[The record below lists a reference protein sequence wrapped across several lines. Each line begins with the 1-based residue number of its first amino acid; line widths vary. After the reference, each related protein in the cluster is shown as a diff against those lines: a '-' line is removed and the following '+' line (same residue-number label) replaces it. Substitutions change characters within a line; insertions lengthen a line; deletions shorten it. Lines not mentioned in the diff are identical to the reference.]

1 MTGWD
6 DPVVIATIVGAV
18 AGGASGGAVSVLY
31 DMRKSRLVVELE
43 RFEEHIS
50 PPHSPTESR
59 WSIRVRPN
67 KMMEHCKVFVGTVQI
82 PAAKGGSIPLETKI
96 PIGGAENFRVP
107 ISVNPFGDGDGQTI
121 TVKNDNKT
129 VKKQGFRKLPLEATQ
144 PMIQAT
150 LADQPRIRTL
160 IKKVLT
166 PAIQITENNDS
177 EIVGGFLN
185 RKNYLVT
192 SLASGSDPAGKLEF
206 DDFRSKYPELWNKV
220 KAYDELSVD
229 IENKKAELRNILAE
243 DVKAMLLSALKEYD
257 EHHFLGGIVKI
268 GINESDI
275 VPEQFVSD
283 VIFPTLEQK
292 PPHFRSKLELFW
304 ELHKDKF
311 MKLTKKEKAKQ
322 TLEEARKLA
331 QRSHD
336 DGVKLAADLGQLRE
350 QLGSEYKIPR
360 DDYFPKPAP
369 VVLTS

>member
-43 RFEEHIS
+43 RFEEHLS

-82 PAAKGGSIPLETKI
+82 PAAKGGSMPLETKI
-96 PIGGAENFRVP
+96 PIGGAENFRIPV
-107 ISVNPFGDGDGQTI
+107 SVNPFGDGDGQTI

-129 VKKQGFRKLPLEATQ
+129 VKKQGFRKIPLEATQ
-144 PMIQAT
+144 PMTQAT

-166 PAIQITENNDS
+166 PAIQIVENNDS

-185 RKNYLVT
+185 RKNYPVT
-192 SLASGSDPAGKLEF
+192 SLSSGSDPAGRLEF
-206 DDFRSKYPELWNKV
+206 DDFKSKYPVIWEKV

-229 IENKKAELRNILAE
+229 IEGTKAELKNNLAA
-243 DVKAMLLSALKEYD
+243 DVKAMLPSALKEYND
-257 EHHFLGGIVKI
+257 HHFLGGIVKW
-268 GINESDI
+268 NLTENDI

-283 VIFPTLEQK
+283 AIFTALEHK
-292 PPHFRSKLELFW
+292 PPGFRSTLELFW
-304 ELHKDKF
+304 ELHKGEF
-311 MKLTKKEKAKQ
+311 IELTKKKNAIQILDKLRQ
-322 TLEEARKLA
+322 LA
-331 QRSHD
+331 QRSYD
-336 DGVKLAADLGQLRE
+336 NGVKLAAELSQLRE
-350 QLGSEYKIPR
+350 QLGSEFKIPR
-360 DDYFPKPAP
+360 DEYFPKPAP
-369 VVLTS
+369 IVLTP